1 MEATIKHLRNLRTV
15 FGSRTVLMRAGNP
28 TILTGRWIDGD
39 EGLLYSIN
47 SYLWYLDYA
56 E

>member
-1 MEATIKHLRNLRTV
+1 MEVTIKHLRNLRTV
-15 FGSRTVLMRAGNP
+15 FGSGTVLMRAGEP
-28 TILTGRWIDGD
+28 TILTGRWLIGD
-39 EGLLYSIN
+39 DGLLYSNN